1 MHRLVSGEELVS
13 PKVTVQVPR
22 VVCAAAIDVRLPV
35 IVPTPGIAAVAV
47 LLRLV
52 PLRLAIAV
60 LVAFLT
66 AMTIK
71 QLTQSLRPTV
81 GEVPGIV
88 TFFVVTVVRAHF
100 FLLLY

>member
-13 PKVTVQVPR
+13 PGVTVHVLG
-22 VVCAAAIDVRLPV
+22 VVRAGAIDVRLPV
-35 IVPTPGIAAVAV
+35 TVPAPGIAAVTILLSLV
-47 LLRLV
+47 LLS
-52 PLRLAIAV
+52 PAIAA

-81 GEVPGIV
+81 GEVLGIV
-88 TFFVVTVVRAHF
+88 TFFVVTIVRAHF